1 MSNLENLTQKIL
13 DDAKK
18 EADLIVLESNRKS
31 EAIISSKVNEANENK
46 LRILEKASTEATM
59 MKDRVV
65 SNAELSARDEKLK
78 AKQDIIDRIFTLS
91 KEQLKNLSED
101 DFVNVLK
108 NTIKTL
114 SLDESNV
121 LVVPEKFKNKVKSL
135 GLRLSIS
142 EDERIES
149 GFLIKNNN
157 IIMNYSFD
165 FLVDY
170 LRDELEGQIAKELF
184 KG

>member
-1 MSNLENLTQKIL
+1 M
-13 DDAKK
+13 
-18 EADLIVLESNRKS
+18 
-31 EAIISSKVNEANENK
+31 
-46 LRILEKASTEATM
+46 
-59 MKDRVV
+59 
-65 SNAELSARDEKLK
+65 
-78 AKQDIIDRIFTLS
+78 
-91 KEQLKNLSED
+91 
-101 DFVNVLK
+101 
-108 NTIKTL
+108 
-114 SLDESNV
+114 DESNV

-142 EDERIES
+142 EDEKIES